1 MSYGCSAGGRGSSLP
16 SAVWACAQTVVK
28 HEREVKLII
37 SFVPFRADFSAT
49 VVNLVQ
55 QKGLQAVVQNG
66 GI

>member
-1 MSYGCSAGGRGSSLP
+1 MSYRCSAGGRGSSLP

-28 HEREVKLII
+28 HEREVKLI

-66 GI
+66 GV